1 MKHWPIMF
9 YVLEKLAV
17 YYFSDTIY
25 RILTFIQT
33 GPLITNF
40 CLFKKKNQNIHS

>member
-1 MKHWPIMF
+1 MF

-17 YYFSDTIY
+17 YYFSDTTY
-25 RILTFIQT
+25 RTLTFIQT

-40 CLFKKKNQNIHS
+40 LFI